1 MKKELACE
9 KCSYYTTNKSN
20 FNKHLLTKK
29 HINRVSQIE
38 YKCGYCSY
46 VGKRKGDYDKHMLS
60 RKHLCDNT
68 QFVSSSNIS
77 THTNVREHTQLDNTS
92 KLTELVH
99 SLIEEN
105 RQLQNKLVEIA
116 KEPKIINNK
125 TFNIINYLNHDCKDA
140 INMSEFIM
148 KLAVS
153 FEDLEKIESQ
163 GYLNGIHDTLITS
176 IHNME
181 ETKRPIHCTDIK
193 RKHFYIKDENVW
205 NKEKSDMKIQ
215 EVLRLYNTKQLE
227 TLSKWK
233 IKNPDWINKDDT
245 QNKVNKINHEIG
257 SLYGDGDKMK
267 NKIINQLSEVT
278 SIANNNINSL
288 K

>member
-1 MKKELACE
+1 MKKKLACE

-29 HINRVSQIE
+29 HLNRVNIKQ
-38 YKCGYCSY
+38 YACNQCSY
-46 VGKRKGDYDKHMLS
+46 VAKHKGDYDKHMLS
-60 RKHLCDNT
+60 RKHILCDN
-68 QFVSSSNIS
+68 I
-77 THTNVREHTQLDNTS
+77 EYDNTPFHFTDTS
-92 KLTELVH
+92 GMDNTTKLTELVH
-99 SLIEEN
+99 CLIEEN

-140 INMSEFIM
+140 LNLSEFIK
-148 KLAVS
+148 KLVVS
-153 FEDLEKIESQ
+153 FEDLEKIETQ
-163 GYLNGIHDTLITS
+163 GYLHGIQDTLITS

-193 RKHFYIKDENVW
+193 RKQFYIKDENVW
-205 NKEKSDMKIQ
+205 NKENSDMKIQ
-215 EVLRLYNTKQLE
+215 EALRLYNTKQLE

-233 IKNPDWINKDDT
+233 IKNPGWINKDNT

-257 SLYGDGDKMK
+257 SLYSDGDKVK

-278 SIANNNINSL
+278 TITNANIL